1 MTDQAKSPA
10 GVKTRAE
17 MTASELE
24 YTMQTGR
31 PVYKRI
37 ETMTEREVRDFKRE
51 NGLRDRRAWAR

>member
-10 GVKTRAE
+10 GTKTRTE
-17 MTASELE
+17 MTTAEIE
-24 YTMQTGR
+24 YSMRTGR

-51 NGLRDRRAWAR
+51 NGLQDRRAWAR